1 MTEELFRAD
10 HYLKTCDAVV
20 TAAGETG
27 IQLDRTVFYV
37 TGGGQPGDTGTL
49 TLSGSRILRIA
60 DTRKDKATGA
70 ILHIPEPGQTLP
82 QPGEITTAEIDWARR
97 YRHMRAHTAL
107 HLLCAAIP
115 FPVTGGQVG
124 EAKGRLDFDADGPIE
139 KDVVEAKLNALVGGD
154 HNVGVR
160 WISDEEM
167 AARPELIRTM
177 SVKPPMGLGKVR
189 LLEIEGVDLQPCG
202 GTHVAH
208 LAEIGPIAITKIE
221 SKGARNRRVSI
232 ALSGAAG

>member
-10 HYLKTCDAVV
+10 HYLQRCDATV
-20 TAAGETG
+20 TAADAAG
-27 IQLDRTVFYV
+27 IVLDRTVFYV
-37 TGGGQPGDTGTL
+37 TGGGQPGDTGAL
-49 TLSGSRILRIA
+49 TLADGQVLRIA
-60 DTRKDKATGA
+60 DTRKDKLTGA
-70 ILHIPEPGQTLP
+70 ILHIPEPGQALP
-82 QPGEITTAEIDWARR
+82 EVGQSLSAEIDWARR
-97 YRHMRAHTAL
+97 YRHMRAHTAM

-124 EAKGRLDFDADGPIE
+124 EAKGRLDFDADSAID
-139 KDVVEAKLNALVGGD
+139 KDAVEAKLNALVAGD
-154 HNVGVR
+154 HKVGVR
-160 WISDEEM
+160 WITDEEM

-189 LLEIEGVDLQPCG
+189 LLEIESVDLQPCG

-208 LAEIGPIAITKIE
+208 LAEIGPVTIVKIE

-232 ALSGAAG
+232 TLADTLA